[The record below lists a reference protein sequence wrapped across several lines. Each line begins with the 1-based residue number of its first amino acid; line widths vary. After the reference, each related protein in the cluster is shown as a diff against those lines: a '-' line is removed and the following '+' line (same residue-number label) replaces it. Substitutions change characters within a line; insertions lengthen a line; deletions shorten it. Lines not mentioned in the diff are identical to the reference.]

1 MNAETRKKLKE
12 IVEDLQELVDPIE
25 SMGSDEREKYDS
37 LSDELQDST
46 VGSDLDAGATT
57 LEEAVGTLQG
67 VIDELEALL

>member
-12 IVEDLQELVDPIE
+12 IVEDLQKQVDLID

-37 LSDELQDST
+37 LSDGLQDSA
-46 VGSDLDAGATT
+46 VGSDLDAEATT
-57 LEEAVGTLQG
+57 LEEAAGTLQG